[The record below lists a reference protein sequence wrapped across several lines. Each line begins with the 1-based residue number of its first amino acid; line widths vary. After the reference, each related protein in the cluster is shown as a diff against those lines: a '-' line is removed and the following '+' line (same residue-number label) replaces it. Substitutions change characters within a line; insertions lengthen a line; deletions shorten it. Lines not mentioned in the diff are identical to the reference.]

1 MNKKTESAQKVAGVA
16 VKGKTLTGVV
26 ISAKTPMT
34 VIVAVVSSFR
44 HPLYRKAVKRTKHFA
59 AHNPSMTLV
68 AGDQVVIRE
77 CRPMT
82 KTKHFIVDKK
92 LN

>member
-1 MNKKTESAQKVAGVA
+1 MNKKPEAVAAQTA
-16 VKGKTLTGVV
+16 KGKILTGTVV
-26 ISAKTPMT
+26 SAKTPKT

-44 HPLYRKAVKRTKHFA
+44 HPLYRKAVKRTKHVA
-59 AHNPSMTLV
+59 VHNETITLAV
-68 AGDQVVIRE
+68 GDQVTIRE
-77 CRPMT
+77 CRPIT

>member
-1 MNKKTESAQKVAGVA
+1 MNKKPETAAVVAP
-16 VKGKTLTGVV
+16 KGKTLTGVV

-44 HPLYRKAVKRTKHFA
+44 HPLYKKAVKRTKHFA
-59 AHNPSMTLV
+59 VHNPSMTLV
-68 AGDQVVIRE
+68 VGDQVIIRE
-77 CRPMT
+77 SRPIT
-82 KTKHFIVDKK
+82 KTKYFVVDKK